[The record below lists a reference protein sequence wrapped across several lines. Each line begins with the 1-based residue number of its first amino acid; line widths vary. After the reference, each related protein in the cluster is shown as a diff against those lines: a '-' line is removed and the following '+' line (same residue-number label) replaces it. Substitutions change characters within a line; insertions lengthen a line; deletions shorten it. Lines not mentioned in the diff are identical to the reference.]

1 MVRLSPYLFIFSWRC
16 NIMAA
21 QGVNQIF
28 CKDSTFF
35 TTKDGDIYHCGRN
48 DYGQLGNETTE
59 NVLEFEKN
67 VLKNVDKFFLG
78 DLHTFA
84 LYGSGKVVGTGN
96 NEYGQLGIGT
106 NYSVDRFTSVVI
118 SNIKKI
124 TFAGCH
130 SIFQSVDGLIVVSGA
145 SPVTNTIRIYPEIVQ
160 NLSEILIEDY
170 DSLIKWDPNGDKKP
184 IMLGKNTYGELAT
197 GDIEEVTEEEEMYH
211 YDMGDLKQVVAGGEH
226 IIFLN
231 KDGGVFTCGSND
243 HYQLGY
249 QTPQL
254 YLASPSALPLT
265 NIVSVYAGYEHSL
278 FLDSNNKLWAC
289 GSNKFGQLGRSK
301 DVKYIIDPEIIAD
314 DIMYVAAGDHYTYAV
329 KIDGT
334 IWVTGDN
341 RYGQLGL
348 GDTESRYYFEKL
360 HGYFFDTEIHYA
372 LDLPKSV
379 STTYTKGNISHRIT
393 VIYEDKGHGNVYT
406 WCDIYTPSIDKT
418 VRIEQYFLNS
428 FNTSNLNVINTILQE
443 NAESLIREAKTYIT
457 TTTVFYRIPIYAY
470 KTQITLSNGEVIT
483 ADGELDE
490 EQAKAVADSYIA
502 KKYDISESIEYYDQT
517 IFAEENMHIEGEL
530 GWSPVRGTKAYV
542 IKEDMPSFYNS

>member
-1 MVRLSPYLFIFSWRC
+1 
-16 NIMAA
+16 MAA

-35 TTKDGDIYHCGRN
+35 TTKSGEVYDCGRN
-48 DYGQLGNETTE
+48 DYGQLGNETTD
-59 NVLEFEKN
+59 NVLEFERN

-84 LYGSGKVVGTGN
+84 LYGSGNVVATGN

-106 NYSVDRFTSVVI
+106 SYNVSKFSTVSI
-118 SNIKKI
+118 GHIKKI
-124 TFAGCH
+124 AFAGCH
-130 SIFQSVDGLIVVSGA
+130 SIFQSVDGVIIVSGS
-145 SPVTNTIRIYPEIVQ
+145 SPDTDIIRIYPEMVQ
-160 NLSEILIEDY
+160 DLAEILIDDY
-170 DSLIKWDPNGDKKP
+170 DSLVRWDPDGDKKP
-184 IMLGKNTYGELAT
+184 IMLGKNAYGELAT
-197 GDIEEVTEEEEMYH
+197 GNTDEVVEEEEMYH

-226 IIFLN
+226 LIFLN

-249 QTPQL
+249 HTPQS

-265 NIVSVYAGYEHSL
+265 NITSVCAGYEHSL
-278 FLDSNNKLWAC
+278 FLDENNKLWAC

-301 DVKYIIDPEIIAD
+301 DVKYLVDPEIIAD
-314 DIMYVAAGDHYTYAV
+314 DIMYIAAGDHYTYAV
-329 KIDGT
+329 KLDGT

-348 GDTESRYYFEKL
+348 GDTESRYHFEKL
-360 HGYFFDTEIHYA
+360 HGYFFDTEIKYA
-372 LDLPKSV
+372 LELPDSI

-393 VIYEDKGHGNVYT
+393 VTYEDKGHGNVYT

-418 VRIEQYFLNS
+418 VRIEQYFLNK
-428 FNTSNLNVINTILQE
+428 FNTSNLNVINDILKE
-443 NAESLIREAKTYIT
+443 NAETLIREAKTFIT

-470 KTQITLSNGEVIT
+470 KTEITLSNGEVIYV
-483 ADGELDE
+483 DGELNE
-490 EQAKAVADSYIA
+490 EQAKEAAFSYIA
-502 KKYDISESIEYYDQT
+502 KKYDISETIEYYDQT
-517 IFAEENMHIEGEL
+517 EFTEEKIHVEGEL
-530 GWSPVRGTKAYV
+530 GWAPTRGTKSYV